1 LIMACVVTALL
12 AIRNDPDKDVLIHY
26 FDYYNN
32 PRNHFNDT
40 NNVESYIQANHP
52 QLLETVSMLLDKT
65 LKAVHNQ
72 IFPSLPKQ

>member
-1 LIMACVVTALL
+1 
-12 AIRNDPDKDVLIHY
+12 
-26 FDYYNN
+26 
-32 PRNHFNDT
+32 
-40 NNVESYIQANHP
+40 VESYIQANHP